1 MFMPQRDLMVVQI
14 YEMSSPD
21 TLLVKSTDPKNT
33 GALIGVAVR
42 VK

>member
-1 MFMPQRDLMVVQI
+1 MPQRDLMVVQI

-21 TLLVKSTDPKNT
+21 TLLVKSADPHNA
-33 GALIGVAVR
+33 GALISAVVR